1 MYISVYTYGQEYFHM
16 YIWMCSFSLQ
26 SACLFAPLSG
36 SVRFFPAVWVFENDT
51 VSVQVPWSFKIIFI
65 CLSSCKFL
73 DVFRHAHIDTCA
85 HTHAQIYM
93 YTYTIQVRQEQSK
106 HTHRHMHTH
115 RCRYMMRYVNIYIY
129 IHVHMYTVYTHMCI
143 NKFMNSIYTYTSSIF
158 LSIISCDL
166 SL

>member
-73 DVFRHAHIDTCA
+73 DVFQHAHIDTHG
-85 HTHAQIYM
+85 HTH
-93 YTYTIQVRQEQSK
+93 T
-106 HTHRHMHTH
+106 HMHRFTFIH
-115 RCRYMMRYVNIYIY
+115 IEYRCDKNNLNTRTDICIHIDVDIWWGMYVYIYIY
-129 IHVHMYTVYTHMCI
+129 VKQGDPQRPTLL
-143 NKFMNSIYTYTSSIF
+143 KKGES
-158 LSIISCDL
+158 
-166 SL
+166 